1 MNGLPKELKVNGIS
15 YRIRTDYRDI
25 LKIIQALNDTG
36 LTGQEKCYIC
46 LKIIYYDLKIYL

>member
-1 MNGLPKELKVNGIS
+1 MNGLPKKLKVNGIS

-36 LTGQEKCYIC
+36 LTGQENAIYV
-46 LKIIYYDLKIYL
+46 LK